1 MGHLRLIL
9 LFNNTVRYGMS
20 ERLVEIPVEREI
32 RDKIKRK
39 KGVDTYSE
47 FLNKLLRSSKND

>member
-1 MGHLRLIL
+1 MDHLRSIL
-9 LFNNTVRYGMS
+9 LFNNTVHYGMS

-32 RDKIKRK
+32 RDKIKQK